1 MEQFTP
7 LKSNPTNMPVLA
19 FNTFAPT
26 HLLHETACSRIRIGT
41 DLLETLTSVTV
52 RGVNDQDLYR
62 LVNSAF
68 VSLRDGL
75 DMLEEVQRRLD
86 GLAEHQA

>member
-1 MEQFTP
+1 MDQYTV
-7 LKSNPTNMPVLA
+7 LKSNPTNIPVLA
-19 FNTFAPT
+19 FNAFAPT
-26 HLLHETACSRIRIGT
+26 HVLHETACCRIRIGT
-41 DLLETLTSVTV
+41 NLLETLTSVTV
-52 RGVNDQDLYR
+52 RGVNDQDLYH

-86 GLAEHQA
+86 GQAEH